1 METVDCKRGFKFVQT
16 WRDNMSTTDG
26 PRVSPLTQQEQ
37 DASTRP
43 LKSSLA
49 RMRLAPCSNGS

>member
-1 METVDCKRGFKFVQT
+1 VETVDCKRGFKFVQT

-37 DASTRP
+37 EASTYPRVFSGP
-43 LKSSLA
+43 YV
-49 RMRLAPCSNGS
+49 PCALL